1 VSSPP
6 APLDLLR
13 LYVDDVVPL
22 DNSSEPQF
30 TDDELNSALAN
41 ANNNPQVA
49 AVEVWKWKAAQA
61 AAMVNVTEGN
71 ASRNMSDLQ
80 GQALAMIKVFE
91 NSRVGP
97 TDGRTTI
104 GKIRR
109 RRF

>member
-1 VSSPP
+1 MSTPP

-30 TDDELNSALAN
+30 TDDELNGALLAS
-41 ANNNPQVA
+41 NNNAQLA
-49 AVEVWKWKAAQA
+49 AVEVWKWKAASA
-61 AAMVNVTEGN
+61 SAMVSVTEGN
-71 ASRNMSDLQ
+71 ASRSMSDLH
-80 GQALAMIKVFE
+80 GQALAMVTLFE
-91 NSRVGP
+91 KSRLGP

-104 GKIRR
+104 GRIRR